1 MRTFEK
7 EDPRLEGIGWVA
19 DSGPCSGAY
28 VLDKGRLLIDTGNMM
43 GLVDEI
49 QEMAPLEKLESI
61 ALTHTHF
68 DHVGGMA
75 EIFQTVAPDVLMHP
89 MAREYARLLRS
100 PFPEFFQSLEE
111 NGKIHYIQDGTKIPG
126 TEVEVFHLPGHTAGD
141 LCFYLREAQA
151 LFSGDT
157 VLPHQVRFAAILAKP
172 DEICGGRMKDKVESL
187 RRLLRVPV
195 SHLFPGH
202 GEPVLHKGAHQI
214 KIALLTLYQALY
226 ENPPEKAWLLM
237 AEDLL
242 AANQPEEAFECVKK
256 ARTLAPHSE
265 EVALLGERFR

>member
-28 VLDKGRLLIDTGNMM
+28 VLDGGRLLIDTGNMV

-49 QEMAPLEKLESI
+49 REMAPVEKLEHI

-75 EIFQTVAPDVLMHP
+75 EIFQIVAPDVIMHP
-89 MAREYARLLRS
+89 VAREYARLLRP

-111 NGKIHYIQDGTKIPG
+111 SGKIRYVRDGDEISG
-126 TEVEVFHLPGHTAGD
+126 TGLQVFHLPGHTAGD
-141 LCFYLREAQA
+141 LCFYLPGAEA

-157 VLPHQVRFAAILAKP
+157 VLPHQVRFAAILSKP

-187 RRLLRVPV
+187 RRLLRLPV
-195 SHLFPGH
+195 AHLFPGH
-202 GEPVLHKGAHQI
+202 GEPVLHKGANHI

-242 AANQPEEAFECVKK
+242 AANQPEEAHECVKK
-256 ARTLAPHSE
+256 ARSLAPDSE
-265 EVALLGERFR
+265 AVSLLAEKFR

>member
-7 EDPRLEGIGWVA
+7 EDPRLEGIGWVP
-19 DSGPCSGAY
+19 DSGPCSGVY
-28 VLDKGRLLIDTGNMM
+28 VLDNGRLLIDTGNMM

-49 QEMAPLEKLESI
+49 EEMAPLEKLEHI

-75 EIFQTVAPDVLMHP
+75 EIFQTVAPHVLMHP

-111 NGKIHYIQDGTKIPG
+111 AGKIHYVQEGARIPG
-126 TEVEVFHLPGHTAGD
+126 TEVQIFHLPGHTAGD
-141 LCFYLREAQA
+141 LGFYLPEAQA
-151 LFSGDT
+151 LFSGDA
-157 VLPHQVRFAAILAKP
+157 VVPHQVRFAAILSKP

-195 SHLFPGH
+195 RHLFPGH
-202 GEPVLHKGAHQI
+202 GEPILHKGAHQI

-242 AANQPEEAFECVKK
+242 AANQPEEAHECVKK

-265 EVALLGERFR
+265 AVALWGEKFR